1 MGLPKTGY
9 FDKVLETR
17 RKEKSGKQKEKIVAR
32 QTFFIHQDRNGPSS
46 SLEGEEEGKIHARR
60 NGRI

>member
-17 RKEKSGKQKEKIVAR
+17 REEKCGKQKEKIVTRHFLSIKTEMVLPA
-32 QTFFIHQDRNGPSS
+32 
-46 SLEGEEEGKIHARR
+46 A
-60 NGRI
+60 